1 MTIMITGGSG
11 QLGSEFI
18 RQLRDAGQPFLAPQ
32 RAECDVTDVKQ
43 TKDFI
48 YRCSPDIIIHCAA
61 FTDVE
66 RAEEEQERAFLVNA
80 TGTRHIAEAASA
92 VGAVLVYISTDY
104 VFNGKKKDPYGEG
117 DHPGPLN
124 VYGRSKLAGEEAV
137 RKAISRHYIV
147 RTSWVFGGA
156 GPNFIKKILTLSKT
170 SDTLKVV
177 DDVMGSPT
185 YTVDLAGAIL
195 RLIQTDRFGTF
206 HLANGGACSW
216 YDLAAEAIRLSGSPT
231 TILPCSSE
239 EYPSKA
245 VRPRYSVLG
254 NHKTQPLPLWK
265 NAVKHYLASISV

>member
-1 MTIMITGGSG
+1 MITGGSG
-11 QLGSEFI
+11 QLGSEII
-18 RQLRDAGQPFLAPQ
+18 RQLRDAGRPFLAPQ

-80 TGTRHIAEAASA
+80 TGTKHIAEAASA

-104 VFNGKKKDPYGEG
+104 VFDGKKKDPYGEG
-117 DHPGPLN
+117 DHPVPLN
-124 VYGRSKLAGEEAV
+124 VYGKSKLAGEEAV
-137 RKAISRHYIV
+137 RKAISRHYIL

-156 GPNFIKKILTLSKT
+156 GQNFIKKILTLSKT
-170 SDTLKVV
+170 KDTLKVV

-254 NHKTQPLPLWK
+254 NHKTQPLPQWQT
-265 NAVKHYLASISV
+265 AVKRYLASISV